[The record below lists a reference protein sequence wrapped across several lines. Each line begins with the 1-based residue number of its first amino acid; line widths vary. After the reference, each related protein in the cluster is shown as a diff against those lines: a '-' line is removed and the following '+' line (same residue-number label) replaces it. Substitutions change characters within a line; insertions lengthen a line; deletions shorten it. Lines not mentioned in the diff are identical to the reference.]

1 MTNRTTALSV
11 LLATAAILAP
21 VASADYAVLRSGA
34 RLHVTGYQ
42 LDGER
47 VRLSVSGGT
56 VEIAASE
63 LIDVEPED
71 QFPAPPSA
79 NADFGARYA
88 NLIHASAQKHGVD
101 ANLIAHVIA
110 AESNFDPKAVSR
122 KRALGLMQLL
132 PETAARYAV
141 SNIFD
146 PAQNIS
152 LLEGPARAIPRES
165 AVRPGGVQR
174 RARNG
179 GPLRRRPA
187 LPRNAELR
195 AIHHRQTCG
204 GRGYVLTQLTV
215 RSTSAGNLGIAAN
228 GTTGQVGS
236 HFSVVAL

>member
-11 LLATAAILAP
+11 LLATAAILSP

-146 PAQNIS
+146 PAQNIEAGTHYLKD
-152 LLEGPARAIPRES
+152 LLARYRGNLRFALAAYNAGPEMVDRY
-165 AVRPGGVQR
+165 GGV
-174 RARNG
+174 
-179 GPLRRRPA
+179 PPF
-187 LPRNAELR
+187 PE
-195 AIHHRQTCG
+195 
-204 GRGYVLTQLTV
+204 TQSYV
-215 RSTSAGNLGIAAN
+215 RSITAKLAVDAAMSSRN
-228 GTTGQVGS
+228 
-236 HFSVVAL
+236 

>member
-146 PAQNIS
+146 PAQNIEAGTHYLKD
-152 LLEGPARAIPRES
+152 LLARYRGNMMLALAAYNAGPEMVDRYRGIPPFPET
-165 AVRPGGVQR
+165 
-174 RARNG
+174 RN
-179 GPLRRRPA
+179 
-187 LPRNAELR
+187 
-195 AIHHRQTCG
+195 
-204 GRGYVLTQLTV
+204 YVKQ
-215 RSTSAGNLGIAAN
+215 IASRLAKD
-228 GTTGQVGS
+228 S
-236 HFSVVAL
+236 HTPHD

>member
-146 PAQNIS
+146 PAQNIEAGTHYLKD
-152 LLEGPARAIPRES
+152 LLARYRGNLRFALAAYNSGPEMVDRY
-165 AVRPGGVQR
+165 GGV
-174 RARNG
+174 
-179 GPLRRRPA
+179 PPF
-187 LPRNAELR
+187 PE
-195 AIHHRQTCG
+195 
-204 GRGYVLTQLTV
+204 TQSYV
-215 RSTSAGNLGIAAN
+215 RSITAKLAVDAAMSSRN
-228 GTTGQVGS
+228 
-236 HFSVVAL
+236 

>member
-1 MTNRTTALSV
+1 MTNRITALLV
-11 LLATAAILAP
+11 ALAALAIITPA
-21 VASADYAVLRSGA
+21 ASADYAVLRSGA

-146 PAQNIS
+146 PAQNIEAGTHYLKD
-152 LLEGPARAIPRES
+152 LLARYRGNLRFALAAYNAGPEIVDRY
-165 AVRPGGVQR
+165 GGV
-174 RARNG
+174 
-179 GPLRRRPA
+179 PPF
-187 LPRNAELR
+187 PE
-195 AIHHRQTCG
+195 
-204 GRGYVLTQLTV
+204 TQSYV
-215 RSTSAGNLGIAAN
+215 RSITTKLAADASIASRN
-228 GTTGQVGS
+228 
-236 HFSVVAL
+236 

>member
-146 PAQNIS
+146 PAQNIEAGTHYLKD
-152 LLEGPARAIPRES
+152 LLARYRGNLRFALAAYNAGPEMVDRY
-165 AVRPGGVQR
+165 GGV
-174 RARNG
+174 
-179 GPLRRRPA
+179 PPF
-187 LPRNAELR
+187 PE
-195 AIHHRQTCG
+195 
-204 GRGYVLTQLTV
+204 TQSYV
-215 RSTSAGNLGIAAN
+215 RSITAKLAVDAAMSSRN
-228 GTTGQVGS
+228 
-236 HFSVVAL
+236 